1 MAGSAP
7 RPTSRVGRFELLRV
21 LGRGAQSTVW
31 LARDPRLEREVA
43 LKLIE
48 GADSAAL
55 GEGLAEARAV
65 AALNHPH
72 IVPVFEADVHQPP
85 GAAVQ
90 SYLVFEVVP
99 GESLAERLKSRG
111 ALAPRAAVEMLLGA
125 VDAIAQA
132 HAAGVVHRDLK
143 PSNVLLD
150 AAGRARVTDFGIA
163 ARTHAGAAPVAAAGT
178 PRYIAPETLEGQ
190 APTPAVDVFALGLL
204 IAECLLGRALVDD
217 PGAEAAMARIARGD
231 REPLALPAATPQPVD
246 DALRA
251 IVHRCLA
258 HDAAARYR
266 DAREL
271 HGALLAWLS
280 PPATVAASDDQPDA
294 APKAGVLEFLLRRM
308 RHKSDFPALS
318 DSVSRIQ
325 RVANAENESLGSL
338 AAEIL
343 KDVALTHKLLRLVNT
358 ASYSHAGG
366 GTISTVSRAVA
377 LIGFAGIR
385 NLALSLV
392 LLEHMNDKLHAEQ
405 IKQEFVRSLMAG
417 TLASELS
424 SASRD
429 AEEGFIAALMCNL
442 GRLLTEFYFP
452 EEAEQ
457 VRRLVRPGAAPAREA
472 PRLPVPEAQASATVL
487 GLSYEDLGVGVA
499 KSWGL
504 PDSLQ
509 RAMRAPAGAPPS
521 QPPAQAAD
529 RQRWL
534 AAASNEVADALLHA
548 EPHEAAARVNAVA
561 ERHARALGLAPR
573 DIAEAVQ
580 RARARLTQLADGL
593 QLRLRPG
600 SAAERLL
607 DRPFSSAAAAEAAF
621 ADSLSGHALGEPGAA
636 SATPA
641 GQVDVAG
648 VLAAGIQDITATMVG
663 DSFKLNE
670 VLRMILETM
679 YRALE
684 LRRIVFCLRDAR
696 TGELVGRLALGEGS
710 EGLAPR
716 FRVALKPSAGQ
727 PIDLFAAVSLKGAD
741 TLIADATLPAI
752 APRLP
757 TWFKGDLAAP
767 TFLLLPLTLKGAAI
781 GLIYADQ
788 SKAGAIRIEEKELA
802 LLRTLRNQAV
812 MAFRQ
817 ASGG

>member
-1 MAGSAP
+1 MAASAS
-7 RPTSRVGRFELLRV
+7 RPSTRIGRFELLRV
-21 LGRGAQSTVW
+21 LGQGAQSTVW

-72 IVPVFEADVHQPP
+72 IVAVYEADVHQPP
-85 GAAVQ
+85 GAAAQ

-99 GESLAERLKSRG
+99 GESLSERLKSRG
-111 ALAPRAAVEMLLGA
+111 ALAPRAAVELLLGS

-132 HAAGVVHRDLK
+132 HGAGVVHRDIK
-143 PSNVLLD
+143 PSNLLLD
-150 AAGRARVTDFGIA
+150 AAGRARITDFGIA

-178 PRYIAPETLEGQ
+178 PRYIAPETLEGL
-190 APTPAVDVFALGLL
+190 APTPAVDVFALGLV

-217 PGAEAAMARIARGD
+217 KGAEAAMARIARGD
-231 REPLALPAATPQPVD
+231 REPLALPTATPQPVD
-246 DALRA
+246 DGLRA
-251 IVHRCLA
+251 IVNRCLA

-280 PPATVAASDDQPDA
+280 PPAAAASDEPDA

-318 DSVSRIQ
+318 DAVTRIQ

-405 IKQEFVRSLMAG
+405 IKQEFVRSLLAG
-417 TLASELS
+417 TLAAELS
-424 SASRD
+424 SQSRD
-429 AEEGFIAALMCNL
+429 AEEGFIAAMMCNL

-457 VRRLVRPGAAPAREA
+457 VRRLVRPGAAPARET
-472 PRLPVPEAQASATVL
+472 PKLPVPEAHASASVL
-487 GLSYEDLGVGVA
+487 GLSYEDLGLGVA

-509 RAMRAPAGAPPS
+509 RAMRAPAGVPPS
-521 QPPAQAAD
+521 QPPSNAAD

-548 EPHEAAARVNAVA
+548 EPHEAAQRVNAVA
-561 ERHARALGLAPR
+561 ERHARALGLAPP
-573 DIAEAVQ
+573 DVAEAVQ
-580 RARARLTQLADGL
+580 RARTRLTQLADGL
-593 QLRLRPG
+593 QLKLKPG

-607 DRPFSSAAAAEAAF
+607 DRPAAPAAPTDTAFGALANHSLSEAAAP
-621 ADSLSGHALGEPGAA
+621 SS
-636 SATPA
+636 TPA
-641 GQVDVAG
+641 GKADVAG
-648 VLAAGIQDITATMVG
+648 VLAAGIQDITATLVG

-679 YRALE
+679 YRALK

-696 TGELVGRLALGEGS
+696 SGELVGRLALGEGS
-710 EGLAPR
+710 EGIAPR
-716 FRVALKPSAGQ
+716 FRVALKPAPGQ
-727 PIDLFAAVSLKGAD
+727 TIDLFAAVTLKGAD

-752 APRLP
+752 AGRLP
-757 TWFKGDLAAP
+757 SWFKGDLAAP
-767 TFLLLPLTLKGAAI
+767 TFLLLPLVLKGTPI

-788 SKAGAIRIEEKELA
+788 SAPGAIRIEESELA

-817 ASGG
+817 ATGS

>member
-1 MAGSAP
+1 MHSPAP
-7 RPTSRVGRFELLRV
+7 RRIGRFELLRV

-48 GADSAAL
+48 GADAAAL

-65 AALNHPH
+65 AALAHPH
-72 IVPVFEADVHQPP
+72 VVPVYEADVHRPP
-85 GAAVQ
+85 GGAAQ
-90 SYLVFEVVP
+90 SYLVFEVVA
-99 GESLAERLKSRG
+99 GESLAERLRAHGPQS
-111 ALAPRAAVEMLLGA
+111 PRAAVEMLLGA

-132 HAAGVVHRDLK
+132 HGAGVVHRDLK
-143 PSNVLLD
+143 PSNLLVD

-163 ARTHAGAAPVAAAGT
+163 ARTHAGAAPVIAAGS
-178 PRYIAPETLEGQ
+178 PRYVAPETLEGL

-204 IAECLLGRALVDD
+204 IAECVLGRPLVNEQR
-217 PGAEAAMARIARGD
+217 AEAAMARIARAD
-231 REPLALPAATPQPVD
+231 REPLSLPAATPQPVD

-251 IVHRCLA
+251 IVNRCLA
-258 HDAAARYR
+258 HDAPSRYR
-266 DAREL
+266 DGGEL
-271 HGALLAWLS
+271 HAALLAWLS
-280 PPATVAASDDQPDA
+280 PAVANTSDEAHAQ
-294 APKAGVLEFLLRRM
+294 PKAGVLDFLLRRM

-318 DSVSRIQ
+318 DAVSRIQ

-405 IKQEFVRSLMAG
+405 IKQEFVRSLLAG
-417 TLASELS
+417 TLAAELS
-424 SASRD
+424 PASRE

-457 VRRLVRPGAAPAREA
+457 VRRLVRPGTAPAREM
-472 PRLPVPEAQASATVL
+472 PRLPVPEAQASVSVL
-487 GLSYEDLGVGVA
+487 GLGYEDLGVGVA
-499 KSWGL
+499 RSWGL

-509 RAMRAPAGAPPS
+509 RAMRVPAGMPPS
-521 QPPAQAAD
+521 QPPANAVD

-548 EPHEAAARVNAVA
+548 EPHEAAQRVQAVA
-561 ERHARALGLAPR
+561 ERHARALGLTPR
-573 DIAEAVQ
+573 DVAEAVQ
-580 RARARLTQLADGL
+580 RARTRLTQLADGL
-593 QLRLRPG
+593 QLHLKPG

-607 DRPFSSAAAAEAAF
+607 DRPVDAAQSAF
-621 ADSLSGHALGEPGAA
+621 ADLLSGHALGDATAPVNAPSGAI
-636 SATPA
+636 
-641 GQVDVAG
+641 DVAG
-648 VLAAGIQDITATMVG
+648 VLAAGIQDITATLVG
-663 DSFKLNE
+663 DSFRLNE

-684 LRRIVFCLRDAR
+684 LRRIVFCLRDAKS
-696 TGELVGRLALGEGS
+696 GELVGRMALGEGS
-710 EGLAPR
+710 EGIAPR
-716 FRVALKPSAGQ
+716 FRVALKPAAGHAM
-727 PIDLFAAVSLKGAD
+727 DLFAAVSLKGAD

-757 TWFKGDLAAP
+757 AWFKGDLAAP
-767 TFLLLPLTLKGAAI
+767 TFLLLPLVLKGAPI

-788 SKAGAIRIEEKELA
+788 SRPGAIRIEEKELA

-817 ASGG
+817 ASGS

>member
-1 MAGSAP
+1 MAGPQA
-7 RPTSRVGRFELLRV
+7 RRIGRFELLRV
-21 LGRGAQSTVW
+21 LGHGAQSTVW

-48 GADSAAL
+48 GADAAAL

-72 IVPVFEADVHQPP
+72 IVAVFESDVHQPP
-85 GAAVQ
+85 GAPAQ

-111 ALAPRAAVEMLLGA
+111 AIAPRAAVELLLGA

-143 PSNVLLD
+143 PSNLLLD

-163 ARTHAGAAPVAAAGT
+163 ARTHPGAAPVAAAGT
-178 PRYIAPETLEGQ
+178 PRYVAPETLAGD

-204 IAECLLGRALVDD
+204 VAECVLGRPLVEEK
-217 PGAEAAMARIARGD
+217 GAEAAMARIARGD
-231 REPLALPAATPQPVD
+231 REPLALPAQTPQPID

-251 IVHRCLA
+251 IVQRCLA
-258 HDAAARYR
+258 HDPAARYR
-266 DAREL
+266 HAGEL
-271 HGALLAWLS
+271 HAALLAWLA
-280 PPATVAASDDQPDA
+280 PVPAGTSDDA

-318 DSVSRIQ
+318 DAVSRIQ

-405 IKQEFVRSLMAG
+405 IKQEFVRSLLAG
-417 TLASELS
+417 TLAAELS
-424 SASRD
+424 PLSRD

-457 VRRLVRPGAAPAREA
+457 VRRLVRPGAAPARET
-472 PRLPVPEAQASATVL
+472 PRLPVPEAQASASVL
-487 GLSYEDLGVGVA
+487 GLSYEELGIGVA
-499 KSWGL
+499 RSWGL
-504 PDSLQ
+504 PESLQ
-509 RAMRAPAGAPPS
+509 RAMRAPAGASPS
-521 QPPAQAAD
+521 QPPAQPGE
-529 RQRWL
+529 RMRWL
-534 AAASNEVADALLHA
+534 ATASNEVADALLHA
-548 EPHEAAARVNAVA
+548 EPHQAAQRVNAVA
-561 ERHARALGLAPR
+561 ERHARALGLAPS
-573 DIAEAVQ
+573 DVAEAVQ
-580 RARARLTQLADGL
+580 RARTRLTQLADGL
-593 QLRLRPG
+593 QLKLKPG

-607 DRPFSSAAAAEAAF
+607 DRPVSPTAAADAAF
-621 ADSLSGHALGEPGAA
+621 ADSLSGHALGDPRPAAAVGGA
-636 SATPA
+636 
-641 GQVDVAG
+641 VDVAG
-648 VLAAGIQDITATMVG
+648 VLAAGIQDITATLVG

-679 YRALE
+679 YRALG

-696 TGELVGRLALGEGS
+696 SGELVGRLAMGEGS

-716 FRVALKPSAGQ
+716 FRIALKPAAGQ

-741 TLIADATLPAI
+741 TLIADATVAAI

-757 TWFKGDLAAP
+757 AWFKGDLAAP
-767 TFLLLPLTLKGAAI
+767 TFLLLPLVLKNAPI

-788 SKAGAIRIEEKELA
+788 SAPGAIRIEEKELA